1 MTDFRLRDR
10 GKREM
15 KMKRT
20 LCFLL
25 FLLLMVF
32 KTVSGLSSGESLFN
46 QKRNVNGNDIQLE
59 QLLTLGSLEDDL
71 FFQWI
76 GVNVDLSGDI
86 YVTDSLDY
94 SLKKISSDGNLLK
107 KKGGRGQ
114 GPGEFMAPRLLDAS
128 ENYLYVTDHLVS
140 GIQVFDKDLQ
150 FVRRIPIQVPI
161 SDFCVLRDDEIAV
174 APLVIN
180 SPPQICFYNAAGR
193 IERVMTFGQQSADL
207 IMDQFSFII
216 DDHKNVYIAYTF
228 QDKIEK
234 FDISGSRIWS
244 MELLGI
250 KKVKKEKISGYVLPT
265 KIIYKDLDIDSRGN
279 IYILGGSFSANPSRD
294 VYVLNP
300 EGIQLATLT
309 LPDTSHCIYID
320 DKDFLYSRANA
331 GVTLKKYR
339 IRYRF

>member
-1 MTDFRLRDR
+1 
-10 GKREM
+10 
-15 KMKRT
+15 MKRT

-25 FLLLMVF
+25 FLLLMMF
-32 KTVSGLSSGESLFN
+32 KAASGLSSGESLFN
-46 QKRNVNGNDIQLE
+46 QKQDGIQLE
-59 QLLTLGSLEDDL
+59 ELLTLGSLEDDL
-71 FFQWI
+71 LFQWI
-76 GVNVDLSGDI
+76 GVNVDLSGNI

-114 GPGEFMAPRLLDAS
+114 GPGEFMAPSLLDAS
-128 ENYLYVTDHLVS
+128 ENYLYVTDHLLS

-174 APLVIN
+174 APLVMN
-180 SPPQICFYNAAGR
+180 SPSQIFFYNAAGK
-193 IERVMTFGQQSADL
+193 IERVLTLGQHSADL
-207 IMDQFSFII
+207 IMDQFSFTF
-216 DDHKNVYIAYTF
+216 DKHKNVYVAYTF

-234 FDISGSRIWS
+234 IDTQGSRIWS
-244 MELLGI
+244 TELLGI

-265 KIIYKDLDIDSRGN
+265 EIIYKDVDLDSRGN

-300 EGIQLATLT
+300 EGIQIATLT

-339 IRYRF
+339 MRYRF

>member
-1 MTDFRLRDR
+1 
-10 GKREM
+10 
-15 KMKRT
+15 MKRT

-25 FLLLMVF
+25 FLFLMMF
-32 KTVSGLSSGESLFN
+32 KAVSGLSSGESLFT
-46 QKRNVNGNDIQLE
+46 QKQNHIQLE

-71 FFQWI
+71 LFQWI
-76 GVNVDLSGDI
+76 GVNVDLSGNI

-128 ENYLYVTDHLVS
+128 ENYLYVTDHLLS
-140 GIQVFDKDLQ
+140 GIQVFDKALQ

-161 SDFCVLRDDEIAV
+161 SDFCVLGDDEIAV
-174 APLVIN
+174 APLMVN
-180 SPPQICFYNAAGR
+180 SPSQICFYNAAGK
-193 IERVMTFGQQSADL
+193 IERVLTLGQLSAGL
-207 IMDQFSFII
+207 IMDQFSFIF
-216 DDHKNVYIAYTF
+216 DNYKNVYVAYTF

-234 FDISGSRIWS
+234 IDTQGARIWS
-244 MELLGI
+244 TELLGI

-265 KIIYKDLDIDSRGN
+265 EIIYKDVDLDSRGN

-300 EGIQLATLT
+300 EGIQIATLT
-309 LPDTSHCIYID
+309 LSDTSHCIYID

>member
-1 MTDFRLRDR
+1 
-10 GKREM
+10 
-15 KMKRT
+15 MKRT
-20 LCFLL
+20 FCFLL

-46 QKRNVNGNDIQLE
+46 QKRNVNDIQLE

-71 FFQWI
+71 LFQWI
-76 GVNVDLSGDI
+76 GVNVDLSGNI

-128 ENYLYVTDHLVS
+128 DNYLYVTDQLVS
-140 GIQVFDKDLQ
+140 GIQVFDKELQ
-150 FVRRIPIQVPI
+150 FVRRIPIQVSI

-180 SPPQICFYNAAGR
+180 GPPQICFYDAAGR
-193 IERVMTFGQQSADL
+193 IDRVMTLSQQTRSDL
-207 IMDQFSFII
+207 IMDQFNFII
-216 DDHKNVYIAYTF
+216 DNHKNVYIAYTF

-234 FDISGSRIWS
+234 FDPVGSRIWS
-244 MELLGI
+244 RTLLGI

-265 KIIYKDLDIDSRGN
+265 KIIYKDVVLDSRGN
-279 IYILGGSFSANPSRD
+279 IYILGGNFSKNPSRD
-294 VYVLNP
+294 VYALNP
-300 EGIQLATLT
+300 EGIQMAILT

-331 GVTLKKYR
+331 GVTLKKFR